1 MYVVLAAAAA
11 GAIAPTTGIG
21 VRNLIG
27 RNGHRIDAANQLG
40 GLRLLVGSN
49 ERVLSRLRS
58 LEFQGLVLSGQRGD
72 LVLSQEVQ
80 NGPAVCVGVVDNVPR
95 AVLDGIAGV
104 ASLGSHIIPNALNGS
119 LNAVGLGCQVVVYAV
134 NSPCVVAAA
143 LLELG
148 AQIAH
153 GGVHTVESIV
163 DGVGQAVGTITDSVL
178 DGIDAALEVVQ
189 SKALVNVG
197 ACGITLEARPVCSAK
212 TSAEAIAPAAPKG
225 SPNEEQN
232 NPGRPVSTPH
242 GAIATIT
249 AALIS
254 GSNRHCHNSAAV
266 RRKTHDVIS
275 FVDLFSKPGRDF
287 DQDKEM

>member
-1 MYVVLAAAAA
+1 MYVILAAATA

-58 LEFQGLVLSGQRGD
+58 LEFQGLVLSSQRGD

-80 NGPAVCVGVVDNVPR
+80 NGPAVGVGVVNNVPC
-95 AVLDGIAGV
+95 AVLNGVAGV
-104 ASLGSHIIPNALNGS
+104 ASLGSHIVPNALNGS

-134 NSPCVVAAA
+134 NSPGVVAAA

-153 GGVHTVESIV
+153 GGVHAVESVV

-189 SKALVNVG
+189 SKALVNVRTG
-197 ACGITLEARPVCSAK
+197 GPALTGWRAQAITGVTTPAAAITAPAEHAEDQKQDNPGGPIATPAK
-212 TSAEAIAPAAPKG
+212 T
-225 SPNEEQN
+225 
-232 NPGRPVSTPH
+232 
-242 GAIATIT
+242 TIT

-275 FVDLFSKPGRDF
+275 FVDLFQNRGHGF
-287 DQDKEM
+287 

>member
-1 MYVVLAAAAA
+1 MYVILAAATA

-58 LEFQGLVLSGQRGD
+58 LEFQGLVLSSQRGD
-72 LVLSQEVQ
+72 LVLGQEIQ
-80 NGPAVCVGVVDNVPR
+80 NRPAVGVCVVDDIPGVALHQVPGS
-95 AVLDGIAGV
+95 AVLGGDGVLQI
-104 ASLGSHIIPNALNGS
+104 LGGRPL
-119 LNAVGLGCQVVVYAV
+119 
-134 NSPCVVAAA
+134 VAAA
-143 LLELG
+143 LGHLR
-148 AQIAH
+148 AQGIEARLSLIAQVTH
-153 GGVHTVESIV
+153 SSVHTVESAGHGVPDGGLAVLQAVQGKAFV
-163 DGVGQAVGTITDSVL
+163 DVRTGCPALETGAVGTTI
-178 DGIDAALEVVQ
+178 AA
-189 SKALVNVG
+189 A
-197 ACGITLEARPVCSAK
+197 EAAAIAAPAEHAEDQKQDNPGGPIATPAK
-212 TSAEAIAPAAPKG
+212 T
-225 SPNEEQN
+225 
-232 NPGRPVSTPH
+232 
-242 GAIATIT
+242 TIT